1 MVAPKRQCE
10 AISEGGEQCRAQ
22 PMRDANFCFW
32 HDPATRQDA
41 TEARRLGGMRRRRE
55 ATVAGAYELDGLS
68 DVGGLRRV
76 LDIVTADML
85 SLENTIARGRVLL
98 AVVQSGARLLEVGAF
113 EERLAALEAKLRSDL
128 PGKRAS

>member
-1 MVAPKRQCE
+1 
-10 AISEGGEQCRAQ
+10 
-22 PMRDANFCFW
+22 MRDANFCFW